1 LKTYYDTGIFIKLY
15 TAEVESESI
24 EAFVLSRKAIPS
36 ITDLH
41 IAECTSA
48 LRLKVFR
55 KECDESQAS
64 AALNLIQDDIRR
76 GVIQILHLDWNHAWL
91 ECRLI
96 SDRFSSLT
104 GARTLD
110 ALHVAVAHLLGAKEF
125 VTSDKKQAALA
136 KCIGISVVNPAA
148 DR

>member
-1 LKTYYDTGIFIKLY
+1 MKTYYDTGVFLKLY
-15 TAEVESESI
+15 TAEAESEAVS
-24 EAFVLSRKAIPS
+24 AFVHSRKAIPA

-55 KECDESQAS
+55 KECKEAQAS
-64 AALNLIQDDIRR
+64 AALNLIQDDIRS
-76 GVIQILHLDWNHAWL
+76 GVIQILLLDWNHAWM

-110 ALHVAVAHLLGAKEF
+110 TLHVAAAHLLGAKEF
-125 VTSDKKQAALA
+125 VTSDKKQAELA
-136 KCIGISVVNPAA
+136 KCIGLSVVNPV
-148 DR
+148 